1 MIREQ
6 KTILQEGLVDIMRN
20 RFDEQL
26 DNLQES
32 MKEMGD
38 KCLSS
43 ITDTIEALN
52 SGNEKLA
59 TSVISRRRNIRNDE
73 REIES
78 ICLRLLMQ
86 QQPVASDLRVIS
98 SSLKAVYDLERIG
111 DVASDIAEIV
121 LTEHIST
128 AMDILN
134 LNDMATAASS
144 MVHDS
149 IQALNNKD
157 VELAQS
163 VIDTDDIVDN
173 AFNNAKQSLI
183 DKFSKDSNVEYALN
197 LLMIAKYFEKIGD
210 HAVNIAQWAMYDATG
225 KL

>member
-1 MIREQ
+1 MI
-6 KTILQEGLVDIMRN
+6 LMRN

-26 DNLQES
+26 ENLQES

-43 ITDTIEALN
+43 ITDTIEAMN

-59 TSVISRRRNIRNDE
+59 TTVISRRRNIRKDE

-121 LTEHIST
+121 LSEHIST
-128 AMDILN
+128 ALDILN

-163 VIDTDDIVDN
+163 VIETDDIVDT
-173 AFNNAKQSLI
+173 AFNNAKEALI

>member
-1 MIREQ
+1 
-6 KTILQEGLVDIMRN
+6 MRN
-20 RFDEQL
+20 RFDDQL
-26 DNLQES
+26 DSLQES
-32 MKEMGD
+32 MKELGD
-38 KCLSS
+38 KCLAS

-52 SGNEKLA
+52 SGNEKIA
-59 TSVISRRRNIRNDE
+59 IQVISRSRYIRRDE
-73 REIES
+73 REIEN
-78 ICLRLLMQ
+78 ICLKLLMQ

-111 DVASDIAEIV
+111 DVAADIAEIV
-121 LTEHIST
+121 IKEKVST
-128 AMDILN
+128 AIDILN
-134 LNDMATAASS
+134 LKDMANAASS

-149 IQALNNKD
+149 ITALNNKD
-157 VELAQS
+157 VELAHS

-173 AFNNAKQSLI
+173 AFNKAKETLI

-197 LLMIAKYFEKIGD
+197 LLMVAKYFEKIGD